1 MPAEEASSKTVSAEL
16 RLRIDGK
23 TVAVSATMPADQMR
37 LDQALPLLQQI
48 DNLVVDRAISKS
60 EAAGRPISCCRGC
73 SACCRAQPVPIT
85 PPEAYA
91 LSLLVDRLPEP
102 RQSEVRARFA
112 DRARRLSEAGMAS
125 VYLNRDPHLSQDDA
139 RTIARAY
146 FRLGLVCPFLEEDA
160 CGIYEERPFVC
171 RQYLVTSP
179 ASWCENP
186 FENSVE
192 VLPVPIAAATAF
204 LDVTSEN
211 MGGDQFTIPLVLAL
225 KYVEQHREELEQRF
239 DSAQLI
245 NRCLEKLLS

>member
-1 MPAEEASSKTVSAEL
+1 MPPDETKENAVSAEL
-16 RLRIDGK
+16 RLKIEGQAV
-23 TVAVSATMPADQMR
+23 TVSAAMPADQMR

-102 RQSEVRARFA
+102 RQSEIRARFA
-112 DRARRLSEAGMAS
+112 DRVRRLTEAGLAG
-125 VYLNRDPHLSQDDA
+125 VYLDRDPNLSHQQASDV
-139 RTIARAY
+139 ARAY
-146 FRLGLVCPFLEEDA
+146 FRLGLVCPFLEDDA
-160 CGIYEERPFVC
+160 CGIYGERPFVC

-186 FENSVE
+186 FDKPVE
-192 VLPVPIAAATAF
+192 VLSVPIAAATAF
-204 LDVTSEN
+204 LDVAAEKL
-211 MGGDQFTIPLVLAL
+211 GRDQFTIPLVLAL
-225 KYVEQHREELEQRF
+225 EYAERHRAELEQMF
-239 DSAQLI
+239 AAAPLM
-245 NRCLEKLLS
+245 NRCLEKLLA